1 MIDFNTFRHTDR
13 NDKFFFVEE
22 EDIKKYGLNI
32 MELLPKMPFF
42 INLSNDYGIDFKDL
56 YNIVF
61 LKLHIQVRNVFE
73 YRIYNGISLVKKNG
87 VYRTIW
93 RNNRQETIYEDVYIY
108 ESTHLSV
115 YYNNIVM
122 TYLKDK
128 FPSIFNN
135 PLFNETIRKYPN
147 DIDIK
152 PYYTISDVSHHH
164 NLDDLTMEDIVKLLT
179 NPNEVNA
186 LKVVSKFN
194 CSYYSELIFL
204 KLGSI
209 EVQGKNFEYHLY
221 IPRKAILEKD
231 WSLVEDCEVYS
242 IIKPNANEKMGKD
255 PNNWFN
261 GKQKYAPYWN
271 MYYEQYIKP
280 LKELLDSL

>member
-1 MIDFNTFRHTDR
+1 MIDFNVFKHTDR
-13 NDKFFFVEE
+13 NDSFFFVEE

-42 INLSNDYGIDFKDL
+42 INLSKDYGIDFNEL

-61 LKLHIQVRNVFE
+61 LKLHIQVRNIFE
-73 YRIYNGISLVKKNG
+73 YRLHNGILLIKKDG

-93 RNNRQETIYEDVYIY
+93 EERRQKTIYEDVYIY
-108 ESTHLSV
+108 ENSYLSV
-115 YYNNIVM
+115 CYNDIVM

-135 PLFNETIRKYPN
+135 SLFNETIRKYPN

-152 PYYTISDVSHHH
+152 PYYTISDVSHKH

-186 LKVVSKFN
+186 LKVVSKFK
-194 CSYYSELIFL
+194 CTYYNELIFL

-209 EVQGKNFEYHLY
+209 EVQRKEFGYHLY
-221 IPRKAILEKD
+221 IPRKALLEKN
-231 WSLVEDCEVYS
+231 WNLVEDCEVFS
-242 IIKPNANEKMGKD
+242 IIRPNANEKLGKD
-255 PNNWFN
+255 SNNWFN
-261 GKQKYAPYWN
+261 GKQKDAPYWG
-271 MYYEQYIKP
+271 MYYEKYIKP